1 MRHTTKMLLIPEDV
15 YKALI
20 AGSKSPSASSLMSSR
35 DNVFT
40 NAVNDGTEQALA
52 DSKLKLREIA
62 RNKQANPD
70 ARHIT
75 YMQEFKRYKKYKDDI
90 AKKPINVH
98 VENMAQTAAAIMP
111 ENDKSKQKHT
121 VSANILNDQLNDF
134 NDFNEPIIDARENYA
149 NERQRLDENPQE
161 FNINKNRNGNKK
173 QPRKQLIASPNK
185 IQLRKNI
192 KYRYGFSPYQNK
204 PRSQV
209 KFNTI
214 KGNKKATSSVAVDNT
229 LPQQP
234 QQQQQPQQKN
244 QRQPVFKPA
253 IWQ

>member
-1 MRHTTKMLLIPEDV
+1 MRYTTKMLLIPEDV

-20 AGSKSPSASSLMSSR
+20 AGSKSPSASSTMSSR

-52 DSKLKLREIA
+52 DSKQKLRKIA
-62 RNKQANPD
+62 RNKQVNPD

-98 VENMAQTAAAIMP
+98 VENMAQTAAALMQ

-134 NDFNEPIIDARENYA
+134 NDFNEPIIDAGENHA
-149 NERQRLDENPQE
+149 NEQQRLDENPQE

-173 QPRKQLIASPNK
+173 QTRKQLIASPNK

-209 KFNTI
+209 KFNSA
-214 KGNKKATSSVAVDNT
+214 KGSKKATTPVAEDNT
-229 LPQQP
+229 LPQQ
-234 QQQQQPQQKN
+234 QQHQPQQKN